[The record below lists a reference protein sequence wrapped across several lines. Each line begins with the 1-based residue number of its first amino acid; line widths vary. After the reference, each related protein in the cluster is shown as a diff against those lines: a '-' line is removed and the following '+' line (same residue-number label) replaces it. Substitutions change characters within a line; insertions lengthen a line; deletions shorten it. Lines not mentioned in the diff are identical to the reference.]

1 MSRFIPRLIAG
12 FLFSLACVDA
22 ALAADSAPRDNGY
35 RGIWF
40 TLGQMGEHGDKYSG
54 GLGTYTANHR
64 PLAVHAPAAG
74 KTFFVYGG
82 AKEGRRHFLIMAS
95 YYDHERDV
103 VPRPVIV
110 HDKQGVDDPHD
121 NASIALDGDGHVWV
135 FVSGRGQKRPG
146 FKYRSLAPYSIDA
159 FERVS
164 EEEMTYPQPWWVPGA
179 GFIHVFTK
187 YTRGREIYWNTSGD
201 GRAWSEARKL
211 AGMGGHYQIAE
222 PQPGGVASVFNY
234 HPDGNVDRRTNIY
247 YVQTLNM
254 GATWTTVDGQPIDT
268 PLEATANPAL
278 VRDYENEG
286 RLVYLCDLAF
296 DEARRPVVLY
306 VTSGHHMP
314 GPEGDTPVSRVARWD
329 GTAWR
334 PLGAGV
340 NGTVLT
346 LEQLTIGGRNLIVVG
361 GNFTEA
367 GGQTV
372 NRIAAWDQQLG
383 TWQPLGSG
391 ANDRVMCL
399 ASALT
404 SEGPRLYAGGL
415 FTSIGGIEAS
425 RFAIWD
431 GSAWT
436 EAEGL
441 GLPSGAMAM
450 QAVTDETTVS
460 VMVGGTFASG
470 PSGTSHLAEWRAC
483 LQVCEADLNEDGGVN
498 SADLALLLSTW
509 GSASA
514 ADLNADGIVNSS
526 DLGILLGNWG
536 SCG

>member
-12 FLFSLACVDA
+12 FLFSLACVDV

-64 PLAVHAPAAG
+64 PLAVHSPEAG

-82 AKEGRRHFLIMAS
+82 AKEGRRHLLIMAS

-146 FKYRSLAPYSIDA
+146 FKYRSLEPYSIDA

-314 GPEGDTPVSRVARWD
+314 GPEGESRHWSVARWD
-329 GTAWR
+329 GTAWQFQEFAPAGHNYDTGQLWIAPGKPWR
-334 PLGAGV
+334 VLAPTGRGPSRWGAGGEV
-340 NGTVLT
+340 ALWECASPGEDWTRQAVLT
-346 LEQLTIGGRNLIVVG
+346 VDSEFNHNYVRRP
-361 GNFTEA
+361 
-367 GGQTV
+367 V
-372 NRIAAWDQQLG
+372 NAHPEFYAFWADG
-383 TWQPLGSG
+383 DP
-391 ANDRVMCL
+391 DRE
-399 ASALT
+399 SP
-404 SEGPRLYAGGL
+404 SRLY
-415 FTSIGGIEAS
+415 FTNE
-425 RFAIWD
+425 D
-431 GSAWT
+431 
-436 EAEGL
+436 
-441 GLPSGAMAM
+441 
-450 QAVTDETTVS
+450 
-460 VMVGGTFASG
+460 ASG
-470 PSGTSHLAEWRAC
+470 VWQLPYDMDGE
-483 LQVCEADLNEDGGVN
+483 EAAPVR
-498 SADLALLLSTW
+498 
-509 GSASA
+509 
-514 ADLNADGIVNSS
+514 VFPR
-526 DLGILLGNWG
+526 
-536 SCG
+536 